1 MMKASVCC
9 YLGESGCL
17 PLCYAKLVPLF
28 RVAGFPQLRQ
38 HRLLTSGGRK
48 NQHVSLANS
57 FNMVGPRSDIWHH
70 DLY

>member
-28 RVAGFPQLRQ
+28 RMAGFPQLGQ

-48 NQHVSLANS
+48 NQHVSLVYS
-57 FNMVGPRSDIWHH
+57 FKLHGWA
-70 DLY
+70 